1 MHSVLF
7 LSYFCHGENNDWN
20 LVFLETLSFLYANE
34 VLIAARVKKRCRLP

>member
-20 LVFLETLSFLYANE
+20 LVFLETLSFLYANK
-34 VLIAARVKKRCRLP
+34 VLTCSTGEKKM